1 MQIPKIDISGI
12 KDKEFSKTLLQDFYH
27 AYNKYGFG
35 YIINHGIEKPLIDQ
49 LFRVSKD
56 FHSQKLSD
64 KMKVALDHNHRGYIA
79 INTSTDVNSKLA
91 DIKKP
96 NQSESFMMMREDRSE
111 LPGVYLS
118 GPNQWPE
125 IKNFKEVLEKYTNH
139 ITKLGR
145 NLMRLAL
152 LSTGVSDLS
161 VMQSFDTPTIWL
173 RLLHYPPIPKISPSD
188 LYGSAP
194 HTDFGCLT
202 ILAQDEIG
210 GLQVQT
216 REGEWVDVPMVEE
229 SFVVNVG
236 DMLSRLTNGL
246 LRSTPHRVINKSG
259 RERFSC
265 PFFFDPHTNA
275 VIQPLNGTGK
285 PKFSPVNFGEFLKK
299 ELGASYEKHKKV

>member
-1 MQIPKIDISGI
+1 MQIPKIDISEI
-12 KDKEFSKTLLQDFYH
+12 EEKEFSRTLLQDFFS

-35 YIINHGIEKPLIDQ
+35 YIINHGIEKTLIEQ
-49 LFRVSKD
+49 LFQVSKQ
-56 FHSQKLSD
+56 FHSQSFSE
-64 KMKVALDHNHRGYIA
+64 KMRVALDHNHRGYIA

-91 DIKKP
+91 DVKKP
-96 NQSESFMMMREDRSE
+96 NQSESFMMMREDKSE
-111 LPGVYLS
+111 LPDVYLS
-118 GPNQWPE
+118 GPNQWPKLE
-125 IKNFKEVLEKYTNH
+125 NFKEVLEKYTFNM
-139 ITKLGR
+139 TKLGR

-152 LSTGVSDLS
+152 LSSGVKDLS
-161 VMQSFDTPTIWL
+161 VMKSFDTPTIWL
-173 RLLHYPPIPKISPSD
+173 RLLHYPPISRNSPSD

-216 REGEWVDVPMVEE
+216 REGEWINVPKLEG

-236 DMLSRLTNGL
+236 DMLSRYTNGL

-259 RERFSC
+259 KERFSC

-275 VIQPLNGTGK
+275 VVQPLKGTGK
-285 PKFSPVNFGEFLKK
+285 PKFSPINFGEFLRE
-299 ELGASYEKHKKV
+299 ELEASYEKHKKV

>member
-12 KDKEFSKTLLQDFYH
+12 EDKEFSRPLLQDFFS
-27 AYNKYGFG
+27 AYNEYGFG
-35 YIINHGIEKPLIDQ
+35 YIINHGIDKTLVEQ
-49 LFRVSKD
+49 LFQVSKH
-56 FHSQKLSD
+56 FHSLSLSE
-64 KMKVALDHNHRGYIA
+64 KMKVALDHKHRGYIA

-91 DIKKP
+91 DVEKP
-96 NQSESFMMMREDRSE
+96 NQSESFMMMREDKSE
-111 LPGVYLS
+111 LPYVYLS

-125 IKNFKEVLEKYTNH
+125 IENFKEVLEKYTSQM
-139 ITKLGR
+139 TKLGR

-152 LSTGVSDLS
+152 LSSGVRDLS
-161 VMQSFDTPTIWL
+161 VMKSFDTPTIWL
-173 RLLHYPPIPKISPSD
+173 RLLHYPPIPKTSPSD

-194 HTDFGCLT
+194 HTDLGCLT
-202 ILAQDEIG
+202 ILVQDEIG

-216 REGEWVDVPMVEE
+216 KEGEWIDVPKVEE

-275 VIQPLNGTGK
+275 IIQPLNGTGK
-285 PKFSPVNFGEFLKK
+285 PKFSPINFGEFLRE
-299 ELGASYEKHKKV
+299 ELEASYEKHKKV

>member
-1 MQIPKIDISGI
+1 
-12 KDKEFSKTLLQDFYH
+12 
-27 AYNKYGFG
+27 
-35 YIINHGIEKPLIDQ
+35 
-49 LFRVSKD
+49 
-56 FHSQKLSD
+56 
-64 KMKVALDHNHRGYIA
+64 MKVALDHKHRGYIA

-91 DIKKP
+91 DVKKP
-96 NQSESFMMMREDRSE
+96 NQSESFMMMREDKSE
-111 LPGVYLS
+111 LPNVYLS

-125 IKNFKEVLEKYTNH
+125 IENFKDVLEKYTSQM
-139 ITKLGR
+139 TKLGR

-152 LSTGVSDLS
+152 LSSGVSDLS
-161 VMQSFDTPTIWL
+161 VMKSFDTPTIWL
-173 RLLHYPPIPKISPSD
+173 RLLHYPPIPKTSPSD

-202 ILAQDEIG
+202 ILVQDEIG

-216 REGEWVDVPMVEE
+216 KEGKWIDVPKVEE

-275 VIQPLNGTGK
+275 IIQPLNGTGK
-285 PKFSPVNFGEFLKK
+285 PNFLPINFGEFLRE
-299 ELGASYEKHKKV
+299 ELEASYEKHKKE